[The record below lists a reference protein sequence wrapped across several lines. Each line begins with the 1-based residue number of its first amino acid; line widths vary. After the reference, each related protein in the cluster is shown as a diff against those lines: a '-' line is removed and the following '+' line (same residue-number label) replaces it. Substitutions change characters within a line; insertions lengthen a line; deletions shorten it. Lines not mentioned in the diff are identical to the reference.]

1 MRINSDHFIK
11 LTLRTEKKA
20 HFDDCRS
27 GNKKRETHT
36 THFLIL
42 YSDAISH
49 SCLDPLFTFSFVSY
63 VPRHWVKKLGNSRVI
78 TVTQTE
84 GGHGELRLLFLLQ
97 ERGLDYASVEVSV
110 FGVIQ

>member
-1 MRINSDHFIK
+1 MRINPDHFIK

-20 HFDDCRS
+20 HFDDCH
-27 GNKKRETHT
+27 GGDKKRETHT
-36 THFLIL
+36 IHFLTL
-42 YSDAISH
+42 YLYAISPTF
-49 SCLDPLFTFSFVSY
+49 LDPLFTFSFVLY

-97 ERGLDYASVEVSV
+97 ERGLDYASV
-110 FGVIQ
+110 